1 MIHQNRKK
9 LDQPGPILSNGNDS
23 SILEVLAMIIFIYIY
38 IYIYIIYI
46 NMHPC
51 YRTALFFPRRLG
63 GTLGWELAQ
72 PFLICFPSIS
82 R

>member
-1 MIHQNRKK
+1 MYIISICRSYIH
-9 LDQPGPILSNGNDS
+9 
-23 SILEVLAMIIFIYIY
+23 VHTHTY
-38 IYIYIIYI
+38 IYI

-51 YRTALFFPRRLG
+51 YRTALFFLRRLG